1 MRRSL
6 ALVALAVL
14 PAAVLPVAALASPG
28 AGVEKWAV
36 VVGIDHFEGRT
47 RPNVGAVGD
56 AQDFRDMLLR
66 TGWPSDHVLVL
77 TDANATQAGMRNA
90 FRWLATKATDRS
102 YSVVH
107 YSGHVKQV
115 NGHEYLWPHDNRFIA
130 DTEFGQAMRAVR
142 GWLWVDVSGCEAAGF
157 DEGISARNRLF
168 TASSRGNEKSY
179 EYPSWRNSVYTGLL
193 ADQGVLQR
201 RADYNHDGRISVTEA
216 FRYAWE
222 RAPAITARQSSGPQ
236 HPYAAGGD
244 GTEWFLDAPA
254 PAPPARQVSPA
265 PPPAAPPESGTPPRR
280 CTPLCIG

>member
-1 MRRSL
+1 MRRTL
-6 ALVALAVL
+6 ALVAVAIAV
-14 PAAVLPVAALASPG
+14 AAAAPIAALASPG
-28 AGVEKWAV
+28 AGAEKWAV
-36 VVGIDHFEGRT
+36 VIGIDHFEGRT

-66 TGWPSDHVLVL
+66 TGWRSDHVLVL
-77 TDANATQAGMRNA
+77 TDANATLAGRRAA
-90 FRWLATKATDRS
+90 FRGLASTATAS
-102 YSVVH
+102 SSSVVH
-107 YSGHVKQV
+107 YSGHVKQM

-168 TASSRGNEKSY
+168 TASSRANEKSY

-201 RADYNHDGRISVTEA
+201 QADYNRDGRISVTEA

>member
-1 MRRSL
+1 MRRTL
-6 ALVALAVL
+6 ALVAVAIAV
-14 PAAVLPVAALASPG
+14 AAAAPIAALASPG
-28 AGVEKWAV
+28 AGAEKWAV
-36 VVGIDHFEGRT
+36 VIGIDHFEGRT

-66 TGWPSDHVLVL
+66 TGWRSDHVLVL
-77 TDANATQAGMRNA
+77 TDANATQAGMRAA
-90 FRWLATKATDRS
+90 FRWLASKATASS

-107 YSGHVKQV
+107 YSGHVKQM

-142 GWLWVDVSGCEAAGF
+142 GWAWVDVSGCEAAGF

-168 TASSRGNEKSY
+168 TASSRANEKSY

-201 RADYNHDGRISVTEA
+201 QADYNRDGRISVTEA

-222 RAPAITARQSSGPQ
+222 RARAITARQSCGPQ
-236 HPYAAGGD
+236 NPSAAGAD
-244 GTEWFLDAPA
+244 GTVWYLAAPA